1 VPHSFQRPLT
11 DDERIAIVLAARS
24 TFAALRSLYEEVEP
38 VFERHRFSAPSTSA
52 LARDLAQQ
60 IETAIVQHC
69 PSFSKDDRHRD
80 LQRDGRNWH
89 VQVSK
94 DSELSINHSKVVAG
108 ENYIV
113 VNYKAQSDVFR
124 IWVLWDAQDHFF
136 TPKRLHSNARALIAP
151 LAKPRIDVLY
161 EAAAMRPAK
170 SVAMAKASLSA
181 RRRRR
186 TVVTG

>member
-1 VPHSFQRPLT
+1 VPPHSFQRPLT
-11 DDERIAIVLAARS
+11 DDERIAIVMAARS
-24 TFAALRSLYEEVEP
+24 AFAAMRSLFDEVEP
-38 VFERHRFSAPSTSA
+38 VFERHGFAGPTTSA
-52 LARDLAQQ
+52 VARDLAQQ

-94 DSELSINHSKVVAG
+94 DSDLSINQSKVIAG

-113 VNYKAQSDVFR
+113 VNYKGQADVFR
-124 IWVLWDAQDHFF
+124 VWVLWDAQDHFF
-136 TPKRLHSNARALIAP
+136 TPKRVHSNARALIAP

-161 EAAAMRPAK
+161 ETAAMRPAK
-170 SVAMAKASLSA
+170 SVAMAKASLMA
-181 RRRRR
+181 KRGRR
-186 TVVTG
+186 TGS

>member
-1 VPHSFQRPLT
+1 MT
-11 DDERIAIVLAARS
+11 DDERIAIVLAVRS
-24 TFAALRSLYEEVEP
+24 AFAGLRSLYEEVEP
-38 VFERHRFSAPSTSA
+38 IFERHGFSAPGISA

-69 PSFSKDDRHRD
+69 PSFTKGARHRE

-94 DSELSINHSKVVAG
+94 DSDLSISQSKVVPG

-113 VNYKAQSDVFR
+113 VNYKGQADVFR

-186 TVVTG
+186 TGSLERIS